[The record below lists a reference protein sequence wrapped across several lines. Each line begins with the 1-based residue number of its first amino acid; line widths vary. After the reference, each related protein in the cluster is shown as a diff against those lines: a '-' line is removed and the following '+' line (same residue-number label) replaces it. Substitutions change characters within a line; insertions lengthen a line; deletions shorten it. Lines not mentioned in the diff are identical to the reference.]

1 MRVLDVL
8 GSLTKK
14 TSLNAQI
21 RHLPTLNNV
30 DNVHLTKDS
39 YIAIADGIVEA
50 CKKLATTQD
59 TVSAVP
65 AKELEASR
73 PMK

>member
-1 MRVLDVL
+1 MWVLDVL

-14 TSLNAQI
+14 TSLDAQV
-21 RHLPTLNNV
+21 RHLPILNNV

-39 YIAIADGIVEA
+39 YKAIADGIVEA
-50 CKKLATTQD
+50 CKKLPTTED
-59 TVSAVP
+59 PVSAVP